1 MARKASGFL
10 KAKLKRRYKF
20 EEYMDDLKF
29 LREIKENI
37 ILGLSDITK
46 HEMAL
51 TMIQDWIDELEDKT
65 KN

>member
-1 MARKASGFL
+1 
-10 KAKLKRRYKF
+10 
-20 EEYMDDLKF
+20 MDDLKF